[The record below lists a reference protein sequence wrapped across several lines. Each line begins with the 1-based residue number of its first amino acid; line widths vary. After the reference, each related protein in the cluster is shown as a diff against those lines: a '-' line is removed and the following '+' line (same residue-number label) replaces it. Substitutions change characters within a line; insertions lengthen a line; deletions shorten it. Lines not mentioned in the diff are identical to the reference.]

1 MGDLGVFSYTIAV
14 GFVAAGL
21 INSIYQLI
29 TNKQVAFELLYQR
42 NAAAVLGVLT
52 LVLAGPAVIMRN
64 AIKARLVENRPSHWL
79 ALSTVLSAG
88 WSFFQGVFILSIVIS
103 VGNGGMI

>member
-21 INSIYQLI
+21 ISSAYQLV
-29 TNKQVAFELLYQR
+29 TNRQVAFELLYQR
-42 NAAAVLGVLT
+42 NAAAILGVLT
-52 LVLAGPAVIMRN
+52 LVIAGPAVIMRN
-64 AIKARLVENRPSHWL
+64 AIRARLVEKRAGHWL

-88 WSFFQGVFILSIVIS
+88 WSFFQGVFILSIVIGARS
-103 VGNGGMI
+103 SGLI